1 MQAKYYRLMMA
12 CSLMALAGCA
22 GGLSNSRGSWPWEYD
37 GDYGKARTGNYIG
50 LSGAVAKFG
59 DPPAAT
65 PKAAVSYSIS
75 SGLVAEEKSATPERA
90 AVSTG
95 YLPGEAT
102 PAKNRKLYDFTVR
115 DVKNVPPT
123 YLPQGTA
130 DTTHAI
136 TAVNNGTAP
145 VSVVLEIDRERSENL
160 KLDTEVPLYAV
171 VPPKSEQVLFLAKP
185 EQKGAS
191 YRARYAYSWGIG
203 VYNARHDCPEHY
215 RFPFSSDIKGYALV
229 AEGDEH
235 APERFAITFSMPAGT
250 TIVAA
255 RKGVV
260 SRIKE
265 NNSVDILH
273 DDATIATYEHIGKI
287 GKDITEGKAVA
298 AGAPLGVLKPMGQSD
313 DAYLRFVVWRPEPQ
327 PAQGGA
333 AQPLSRSFTSV
344 SFPVEFCTGTGQC
357 SVLTKNQPVPF
368 APPGKS
374 KPRGKS

>member
-1 MQAKYYRLMMA
+1 MEAKYYRLAVA
-12 CSLMALAGCA
+12 CSLIALAGCA

-50 LSGAVAKFG
+50 VSGAVAKFG
-59 DPPAAT
+59 DPPAAA
-65 PKAAVSYSIS
+65 PKAAVSHSIA
-75 SGLVAEEKSATPERA
+75 SGLVVEQKSATAEQA

-95 YLPGEAT
+95 SLPGERT
-102 PAKNRKLYDFTVR
+102 PAKNRNRYDFTVR
-115 DVKNVPPT
+115 DVKNVPPS
-123 YLPQGTA
+123 YLPQGAA

-136 TAVNNGTAP
+136 TAVNHGMAP

-185 EQKGAS
+185 EQKGVS

-203 VYNARHDCPEHY
+203 TYNAKHDCPEGY
-215 RFPFSSDIKGYALV
+215 RFPFNSGIKGYALV
-229 AEGDEH
+229 AEAGEP
-235 APERFAITFSMPAGT
+235 AAERFAITFSMPAGT

-260 SRIKE
+260 SRVKE
-265 NNSVDILH
+265 NNSIDILH

-287 GKDITEGKAVA
+287 GEDITEGKSVP

-313 DAYLRFVVWRPEPQ
+313 DAYLRFVVWRPEPL

-333 AQPLSRSFTSV
+333 AQSLSRGFTSV
-344 SFPVEFCTGTGQC
+344 SVPVEFCTGTGPC
-357 SVLTKNQPVPF
+357 SALTKNQPVPF
-368 APPGKS
+368 APPATS
-374 KPRGKS
+374 KNRGKS